1 MKERIEEKIGEI
13 EEFMNFL
20 IERIPNNFEDYEK
33 NLEKKAVC
41 ERYLEKIIEASV
53 DLAFLVVKYLKI
65 QIPADISDTEVFV
78 ALANENVIS
87 YELSEKM
94 QNAKGMRNI
103 IAHQYGKID
112 DEIIFEA
119 LSSEIEKD
127 MDDYINSIKLVL
139 K

>member
-1 MKERIEEKIGEI
+1 MKERIEEKIMEI

>member
-78 ALANENVIS
+78 ALASENVIS

>member
-20 IERIPNNFEDYEK
+20 IERIPNNFEDY
-33 NLEKKAVC
+33 

-78 ALANENVIS
+78 ALASENVIS

-139 K
+139 